1 MHIRHVSSSRT
12 ARRVLASVGIVGL
25 ALGAAACGSDDDG
38 GSGAPGAAGDT
49 EKIGVALITKD
60 SSNPFFVAMQKG
72 AKADA
77 DNEQR
82 RPHRRLRQAGG

>member
-25 ALGAAACGSDDDG
+25 ALAAAACGSDDDTSG
-38 GSGAPGAAGDT
+38 SSGSGGD

-77 DNEQR
+77 VNENVD
-82 RPHRRLRQAGG
+82 LTVASG